1 MYNLLA
7 VLGGLY
13 IGPESGTVLSLGWAS
28 ARAAPASGSKMRC
41 DSFRRYAPHSRSA
54 LRRIFSRP
62 PAAPYT
68 SATRKRPA
76 AVPMILRPL
85 RSRITTK
92 VYRG

>member
-1 MYNLLA
+1 MLLP
-7 VLGGLY
+7 
-13 IGPESGTVLSLGWAS
+13 GPQSGTVLSLGWAS
-28 ARAAPASGSKMRC
+28 ARADPASGSKMRC
-41 DSFRRYAPHSRSA
+41 GSFVAALLSRPSA

-76 AVPMILRPL
+76 AGLMNLRPL